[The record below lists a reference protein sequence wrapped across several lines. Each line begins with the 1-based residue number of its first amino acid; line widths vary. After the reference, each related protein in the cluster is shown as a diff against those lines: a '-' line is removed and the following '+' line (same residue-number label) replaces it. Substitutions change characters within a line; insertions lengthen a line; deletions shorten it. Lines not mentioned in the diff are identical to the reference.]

1 MIQHTRQ
8 VLAPKSLILIPNVNK
23 SPIMRCTRLLWRTL
37 MIKFVNSFNF
47 LAIDHSYN
55 WHISVVECVNH
66 LESELRTRLD
76 SVLLFHLYYSVQF
89 CVYTWRISTKL
100 GRNVCLT
107 NDYLSINFLLV
118 PCFDLWFLASFWFHK
133 KNAITQIQ

>member
-1 MIQHTRQ
+1 M
-8 VLAPKSLILIPNVNK
+8 KSMKVK
-23 SPIMRCTRLLWRTL
+23 SMQSEKACINQIAMCYQKVAQYMADDQLYL
-37 MIKFVNSFNF
+37 
-47 LAIDHSYN
+47 IDHSYN